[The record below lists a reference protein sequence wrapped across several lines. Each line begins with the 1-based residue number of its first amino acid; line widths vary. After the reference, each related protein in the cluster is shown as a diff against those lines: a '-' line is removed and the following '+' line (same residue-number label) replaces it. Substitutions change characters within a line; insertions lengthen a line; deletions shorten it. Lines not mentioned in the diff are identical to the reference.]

1 MTTALNLPRFAVCAL
16 ALVSML
22 TCGNGLR
29 AAAASAKAAD
39 GGSADGAGD
48 WPCWRGPTRDGIAD
62 ARVLPPIRWSET
74 EAVAWKVPVPGRG
87 HGSPTI
93 AGDRIYLATADFEKQ
108 TQRVVAFDRAT
119 GRPVWDTVVHQ
130 GNLNSGG
137 HRNSSLASST
147 VTASGDRL
155 FINFLNGKAVHT
167 TALDLSGRILW
178 QQKICDFVAHQG
190 FGSSPVTHES
200 LVLVSADHRG
210 GGTVAALDR
219 MSGSLQWSQSRPK
232 IPNYTTPAVLK
243 VGGRTQMVLAG
254 CNLVSS
260 FDPLTGKKLWEVD
273 GSTEECVVTAVTDGE
288 RVFVS
293 GGYSRNHTVAI
304 QGDGTGRVA
313 WQNNTRVYVPSM
325 IVQDGFVYAVLD
337 AGMAVCWKSD
347 TGEERWKE
355 RLGGDFYAS
364 PVRVGNRMYAIS
376 QAGVTSVFEATPEK
390 FSLLAQNKL
399 GDEAYASP
407 AICGGRIYLR
417 VAKLGEPREE
427 FLYCLAP

>member
-1 MTTALNLPRFAVCAL
+1 
-16 ALVSML
+16 
-22 TCGNGLR
+22 
-29 AAAASAKAAD
+29 
-39 GGSADGAGD
+39 
-48 WPCWRGPTRDGIAD
+48 
-62 ARVLPPIRWSET
+62 
-74 EAVAWKVPVPGRG
+74 
-87 HGSPTI
+87 
-93 AGDRIYLATADFEKQ
+93 
-108 TQRVVAFDRAT
+108 
-119 GRPVWDTVVHQ
+119 
-130 GNLNSGG
+130 
-137 HRNSSLASST
+137 
-147 VTASGDRL
+147 
-155 FINFLNGKAVHT
+155 
-167 TALDLSGRILW
+167 
-178 QQKICDFVAHQG
+178 
-190 FGSSPVTHES
+190 
-200 LVLVSADHRG
+200 
-210 GGTVAALDR
+210 
-219 MSGSLQWSQSRPK
+219 
-232 IPNYTTPAVLK
+232 
-243 VGGRTQMVLAG
+243 
-254 CNLVSS
+254 
-260 FDPLTGKKLWEVD
+260 
-273 GSTEECVVTAVTDGE
+273 
-288 RVFVS
+288 
-293 GGYSRNHTVAI
+293 VAI